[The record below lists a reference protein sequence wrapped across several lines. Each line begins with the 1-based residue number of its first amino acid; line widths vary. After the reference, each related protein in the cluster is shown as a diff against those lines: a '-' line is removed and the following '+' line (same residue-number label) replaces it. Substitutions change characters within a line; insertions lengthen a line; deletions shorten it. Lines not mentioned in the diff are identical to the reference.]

1 MDTHTT
7 KWGELADVLM
17 SHKRQCGRCVKGQ
30 GSRQNLFHFTV
41 CKGLQLYKHVYTC
54 ACIIHVHVHVCTCI
68 VEAAH
73 MYKFCSTLNTERI
86 LFVDS
91 VVGDV
96 SETLLHAAL
105 LFVQLSLPLRE
116 VFSAISQL
124 LQSLHC
130 IHHIH
135 HLTGS
140 TERKREQYVSVCV

>member
-1 MDTHTT
+1 M
-7 KWGELADVLM
+7 EDV
-17 SHKRQCGRCVKGQ
+17 SRVKGHGKTCFISQ
-30 GSRQNLFHFTV
+30 YVKVYSYTSMYIHV
-41 CKGLQLYKHVYTC
+41 LYY
-54 ACIIHVHVHVCTCI
+54 IIHVHVHVCI

-73 MYKFCSTLNTERI
+73 MHMFCSTLNTERI
-86 LFVDS
+86 LFIDS

-96 SETLLHAAL
+96 SETLLHATL
-105 LFVQLSLPLRE
+105 LFVQLSLPLCE

-140 TERKREQYVSVCV
+140 TERKREQYVSVCEEMKVVYRNMYSIV